1 VTFGGSDPQNATE
14 AVIASMPLV
23 GDLDLTT
30 RVVIGGSSP
39 RAESWAGA
47 SRSLSD
53 SIELIHDASN
63 LAELMSWSDMAISGA
78 GVTALELAFMGVPT
92 LVLVVAENQT
102 SVAEYLDRQRI
113 AIRVGRAGSVTPHEL
128 AANVAKLAEDYERRI
143 LMSRT
148 SQRLVDGYGVYR
160 VLHALGLVPL
170 RLETACANDSKLLWE
185 WANDPAVRQASFIT
199 DPIEWEAHQLWVSR
213 KLSDPASL
221 ILIAYDARDEPVGQI
236 RFDSGND
243 SGFNVSISV
252 PADRRGLGYG
262 RKIIEE
268 GMRYAS
274 EVFPGKLAHAL
285 IRQENQASVRLFQQ
299 AGFRLLGEEIIAGHH
314 AFHYVR
320 SPLAKTS

>member
-1 VTFGGSDPQNATE
+1 
-14 AVIASMPLV
+14 
-23 GDLDLTT
+23 
-30 RVVIGGSSP
+30 
-39 RAESWAGA
+39 
-47 SRSLSD
+47 
-53 SIELIHDASN
+53 
-63 LAELMSWSDMAISGA
+63 
-78 GVTALELAFMGVPT
+78 
-92 LVLVVAENQT
+92 
-102 SVAEYLDRQRI
+102 
-113 AIRVGRAGSVTPHEL
+113 
-128 AANVAKLAEDYERRI
+128 
-143 LMSRT
+143 
-148 SQRLVDGYGVYR
+148 
-160 VLHALGLVPL
+160 L